1 MLASI
6 NSSLSYR
13 RIRAPKN
20 HGEVLHLPHL
30 AQWQPTWQ
38 NNLATDFQNANF
50 ESADLV
56 KLRRL
61 GRTEIQNEAL
71 NFTRQYRDVDL
82 AHRQNILMAGH
93 QPSLFHPGVWYKN
106 FILSHLAANLN
117 CVPINL
123 VVDNDICQ
131 SNYVN
136 APGSESTTQQI
147 PFDANAAIVPYE
159 ERKVL
164 DMDLFNGFA
173 NHAAQA
179 ISPFTKTPVVSRL
192 WPHVLENSGNQNLG
206 QAISKGRHRLESE
219 LGLQSLEIPISHV
232 AKFKSF
238 AACVFEIVS
247 RISEFHEIYNRNLRV
262 YRTTNKIKSTSHP
275 VPELSQQD
283 GWWET
288 PFWIWTAQSPKRESL
303 FVRSNGNQQ
312 VFSDLR
318 HYEKTLRANCSLDQF
333 HETIL
338 DGQKIR
344 PKALMTTMLC
354 RLLYSDMFIHGIGGS
369 KYDQLTDAIAADFFA
384 VELPAYLT
392 ITGTFTIQQNV
403 APISNAQIGSQ
414 KHRIRDLE
422 FHPERF
428 VDHSNDQSNEWVQE
442 KKQWIEK
449 ELPPGQRKP
458 RHDAIKEINQK
469 LQEQV
474 GDSKTAETNKLNE
487 LVAQQPMAKLL
498 NSREYSFC
506 LFDQNLL
513 NELKHSAELAT
524 TSMRQ
529 DTPPAD
535 AP

>member
-1 MLASI
+1 
-6 NSSLSYR
+6 
-13 RIRAPKN
+13 
-20 HGEVLHLPHL
+20 
-30 AQWQPTWQ
+30 
-38 NNLATDFQNANF
+38 
-50 ESADLV
+50 
-56 KLRRL
+56 
-61 GRTEIQNEAL
+61 
-71 NFTRQYRDVDL
+71 
-82 AHRQNILMAGH
+82 
-93 QPSLFHPGVWYKN
+93 
-106 FILSHLAANLN
+106 
-117 CVPINL
+117 
-123 VVDNDICQ
+123 
-131 SNYVN
+131 
-136 APGSESTTQQI
+136 
-147 PFDANAAIVPYE
+147 
-159 ERKVL
+159 
-164 DMDLFNGFA
+164 
-173 NHAAQA
+173 
-179 ISPFTKTPVVSRL
+179 
-192 WPHVLENSGNQNLG
+192 
-206 QAISKGRHRLESE
+206 
-219 LGLQSLEIPISHV
+219 
-232 AKFKSF
+232 
-238 AACVFEIVS
+238 
-247 RISEFHEIYNRNLRV
+247 
-262 YRTTNKIKSTSHP
+262 
-275 VPELSQQD
+275 
-283 GWWET
+283 
-288 PFWIWTAQSPKRESL
+288 
-303 FVRSNGNQQ
+303 
-312 VFSDLR
+312 
-318 HYEKTLRANCSLDQF
+318 
-333 HETIL
+333 
-338 DGQKIR
+338 
-344 PKALMTTMLC
+344 MLC